1 MLETESDPRPD
12 VHEETMPPAS
22 LQAAPAPLPT
32 EARPDETGLEI
43 EKDDPSEITQP
54 FEPERIRVRTVNVV
68 VDQIVSRINH
78 AEIDLAPDFQR
89 AAEIWDVRRQ
99 SRLIESFLLRIP
111 IPVFYVAADKDEKWS
126 VVDGL
131 QRMSTLHRFITGQF
145 RLERL
150 EYLTK
155 MENLNYADLPRA
167 MQRRIN
173 ETQLVIHVIE
183 PGTPDEV
190 MFNIFKRINTGGLPL
205 NGQEIRHAMHRG
217 PVREYLKKLSAM
229 DSFKIATDNSIESNR
244 MADRE
249 CILRFLAFFIA
260 PWEEYA
266 SKNID
271 GFLGQT
277 MIKLNQI
284 SLDQY
289 KRLAGDFERAMKAA
303 SGLFENDAFRKR
315 YDMDA
320 GRRPISK
327 ALFET
332 WSVALA
338 RRSDSQIVSLC
349 QQHSEVRKQF
359 VELMNNDREF
369 DVSISYSTATP
380 ARVRKR
386 FQAIDDLVRRFL
398 QC

>member
-1 MLETESDPRPD
+1 
-12 VHEETMPPAS
+12 MPPAS
-22 LQAAPAPLPT
+22 LAASPAPLAI
-32 EARPDETGLEI
+32 EDRPEGTGLDPE
-43 EKDDPSEITQP
+43 EDDSSEITQP

-68 VDQIVSRINH
+68 VDQIISRINH
-78 AEIDLAPDFQR
+78 DEIDLAPDFQR

-131 QRMSTLHRFITGQF
+131 QRMSTLHRFITCKF
-145 RLERL
+145 RLEQL

-155 MENLNYADLPRA
+155 MENLNYRDLPRA

-183 PGTPDEV
+183 PGTPEEV

-217 PVREYLKKLSAM
+217 PVRKYLKELSTRS
-229 DSFKIATDNSIESNR
+229 SFKIATDDSIESNR

-249 CILRFLAFFIA
+249 CILRFLAFSIA
-260 PWEEYA
+260 PWEEYT

-277 MIKLNQI
+277 MIKLNQMTQ
-284 SLDQY
+284 DQH
-289 KRLAGDFERAMKAA
+289 KRLAEDFERAMKAA
-303 SGLFENDAFRKR
+303 FGLFEKDAFRKR

-320 GRRPISK
+320 VRRPISK

-338 RRSDSQIVSLC
+338 RCSDTQIVSLC
-349 QQHSEVRKQF
+349 QQHLEVRKQF
-359 VELMNNDREF
+359 VELMNNDQEF
-369 DVSISYSTATP
+369 DASISYSTATP
-380 ARVRKR
+380 TRVRKR